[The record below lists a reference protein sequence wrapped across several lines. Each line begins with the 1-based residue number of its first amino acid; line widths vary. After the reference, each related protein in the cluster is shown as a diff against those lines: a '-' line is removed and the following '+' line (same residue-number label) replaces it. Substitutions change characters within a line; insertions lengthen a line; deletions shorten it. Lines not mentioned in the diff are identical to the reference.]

1 MDRLG
6 TPKDFWPVAVI
17 ALATTVSVAGLSI
30 YQIKE
35 DALHGNVNVS
45 DCSGHTNGTSFTP
58 TFPEPS
64 ISGKGSLNI
73 AFDSNWTPI
82 GVIGVFGEAAFE
94 KEGLKP
100 SPSV

>member
-45 DCSGHTNGTSFTP
+45 DCSGHTNGTTFTP
-58 TFPEPS
+58 TFPEPRV
-64 ISGKGSLNI
+64 SGERSLTRIRTLNLQPELS
-73 AFDSNWTPI
+73 F
-82 GVIGVFGEAAFE
+82 
-94 KEGLKP
+94 P
-100 SPSV
+100 SRI

>member
-17 ALATTVSVAGLSI
+17 ALATTVSVAGLST

-35 DALHGNVNVS
+35 DTLHGNVNVS

-58 TFPEPS
+58 TFPGPTVSGEDSLKSEHTPGVQHATYFRAMPS
-64 ISGKGSLNI
+64 FSLRI
-73 AFDSNWTPI
+73 
-82 GVIGVFGEAAFE
+82 
-94 KEGLKP
+94 
-100 SPSV
+100 